1 MELFKKW
8 LEGQGQQGG
17 IDTPSTRDG
26 VPLSILGAN
35 HGNSKGA
42 FVTGGDEPPTPN
54 DESGD
59 DETRWKKDM
68 GNKKRKQEYL
78 KLRIHPKP
86 TLPKTSYTSTSYSK
100 SSSSSSSSS
109 S

>member
-1 MELFKKW
+1 MELFSKW

-42 FVTGGDEPPTPN
+42 FITGGDKPPTPN
-54 DESGD
+54 DDSESII
-59 DETRWKKDM
+59 RYRKDM
-68 GNKKRKQEYL
+68 KNQRSRKRMFDVRK
-78 KLRIHPKP
+78 R
-86 TLPKTSYTSTSYSK
+86 
-100 SSSSSSSSS
+100 
-109 S
+109 